1 MEIYVYDYLN
11 WAKDKEIL
19 SSINS
24 KEILYYS
31 GKIIKTN
38 HFNMSQER
46 SLVLTDEALYNFQK
60 KKLKRRI
67 RYNQIRGITYS
78 ELSQEF
84 VVHGNDDEYD
94 YLFQSSERNLL
105 ISLIAKFYPEQNNGQ
120 TLKICKVNEKTL
132 KNYVTGKKEKKK
144 DKNYSKMNESK
155 LIDTKEFLENNSDFE
170 KRFRTSSSI
179 NMLDEEKIPDENPAK
194 INSALIFSKDN
205 KITNVSLED
214 FKVLKILG
222 RGAFGKVY
230 LVKFNQTN
238 QLYAMKSIKK
248 IYLNDQ
254 NEINNIFSQK
264 KIFQKLNYPFLID
277 IYLTFKTDDRIY
289 IIMNVVQGENLCE
302 YLRKHINFDEKS
314 VKFYAAII
322 GLTIQYLHENG
333 ISYRELRPDNIIIDK
348 NGYLKISSFKMGKL
362 FKLKSSFTIVKESS
376 EYLAPEVVSSNDC
389 KSDADWWSY
398 GIILYELL
406 FGIPPFYSDDDNN
419 IREQIKKN
427 ELRFPKSPSVS
438 KNAKDF
444 IKKLLIKNPTNRL
457 GHAKGFEEIKKHE
470 FFKGIN
476 FDNLINKT
484 IGAEYKPTIEG
495 DILKQK
501 EKVVEVTYED
511 LINSKILLK

>member
-1 MEIYVYDYLN
+1 
-11 WAKDKEIL
+11 
-19 SSINS
+19 
-24 KEILYYS
+24 
-31 GKIIKTN
+31 
-38 HFNMSQER
+38 
-46 SLVLTDEALYNFQK
+46 
-60 KKLKRRI
+60 
-67 RYNQIRGITYS
+67 
-78 ELSQEF
+78 
-84 VVHGNDDEYD
+84 
-94 YLFQSSERNLL
+94 
-105 ISLIAKFYPEQNNGQ
+105 
-120 TLKICKVNEKTL
+120 
-132 KNYVTGKKEKKK
+132 
-144 DKNYSKMNESK
+144 MNESK

-179 NMLDEEKIPDENPAK
+179 NMLDEEKIPEENPIK
-194 INSALIFSKDN
+194 INSALIFSKDD
-205 KITNVSLED
+205 KIKNVSLED

-230 LVKFNQTN
+230 LVKFNKTN

-254 NEINNIFSQK
+254 NEINNVFSQK
-264 KIFQKLNYPFLID
+264 KIIQKLNYPFLID
-277 IYLTFKTDDRIY
+277 IYLAFKTDDRIY
-289 IIMNVVQGENLCE
+289 FIMNVVQGENLCE

-322 GLTIQYLHENG
+322 GLTIQYLHDNG

-348 NGYLKISSFKMGKL
+348 TGYLKISSFKMGKL

-406 FGIPPFYSDDDNN
+406 YGIPPFYNDDDNN
-419 IREQIKKN
+419 IRDQIKKN
-427 ELRFPKSPSVS
+427 ELRFPKTPSVN
-438 KNAKDF
+438 KNTKDF

-470 FFKGIN
+470 FFKGLN

-484 IGAEYKPTIEG
+484 IEAEYKPTIEG

-501 EKVVEVTYED
+501 EKNVEVTYED
-511 LINSKILLK
+511 LINSKILIK

>member
-94 YLFQSSERNLL
+94 YLFLSSERNLL

-120 TLKICKVNEKTL
+120 TLKICRVNEKTL

-179 NMLDEEKIPDENPAK
+179 NILD
-194 INSALIFSKDN
+194 
-205 KITNVSLED
+205 
-214 FKVLKILG
+214 
-222 RGAFGKVY
+222 
-230 LVKFNQTN
+230 
-238 QLYAMKSIKK
+238 
-248 IYLNDQ
+248 
-254 NEINNIFSQK
+254 
-264 KIFQKLNYPFLID
+264 
-277 IYLTFKTDDRIY
+277 
-289 IIMNVVQGENLCE
+289 
-302 YLRKHINFDEKS
+302 
-314 VKFYAAII
+314 
-322 GLTIQYLHENG
+322 
-333 ISYRELRPDNIIIDK
+333 
-348 NGYLKISSFKMGKL
+348 
-362 FKLKSSFTIVKESS
+362 
-376 EYLAPEVVSSNDC
+376 
-389 KSDADWWSY
+389 
-398 GIILYELL
+398 
-406 FGIPPFYSDDDNN
+406 
-419 IREQIKKN
+419 
-427 ELRFPKSPSVS
+427 
-438 KNAKDF
+438 
-444 IKKLLIKNPTNRL
+444 
-457 GHAKGFEEIKKHE
+457 
-470 FFKGIN
+470 
-476 FDNLINKT
+476 
-484 IGAEYKPTIEG
+484 
-495 DILKQK
+495 
-501 EKVVEVTYED
+501 
-511 LINSKILLK
+511 